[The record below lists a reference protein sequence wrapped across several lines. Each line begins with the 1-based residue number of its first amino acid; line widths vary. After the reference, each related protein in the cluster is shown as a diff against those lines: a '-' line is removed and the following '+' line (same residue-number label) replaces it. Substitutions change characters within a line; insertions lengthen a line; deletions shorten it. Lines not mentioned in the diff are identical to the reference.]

1 MFTGLVQS
9 SRAQTQSPGKGERLR
24 GSEFCRLLLAAA
36 ISWAVLPAQAQNR
49 LPTLLTNLAQVRA
62 LPPEVG
68 TNHLPFKLRAVVT
81 HCDPQWRVLFV
92 QDGPEGAFVDH
103 VGSVEDR
110 DFKLA
115 QGQYVELEGVTT
127 RGLAHCNL
135 ADDHVRVLGEAPMP
149 PALELTGPEAFNDSV
164 EGRWVRFTGWV
175 LNQGRLGNRATLDVI
190 VSPERCVTLVLRGM
204 DGALADSLRWSLV
217 EVTGVLALKVDN
229 NGQKTGDYLLLNRNL
244 DAIRTLNQPPVLSP
258 EEFIQKLGSLP
269 SRQPVRVSG
278 MLGKRLSDG
287 SFVIRSGTNEVCVEC
302 QGPPGIAIGKLVE
315 AFGFPARQRSG
326 PGLTNAW
333 LRSIS
338 PKTVSRPSTPAAPR
352 LDLRELQ
359 QVNRVRSLST
369 ERASL
374 GYPVRVTGLLTYFDP
389 AHFAQFLQD
398 DSGGIYLDVTEL
410 TNSSGQLMAGQRIE
424 VIGVSGPGEYAP
436 IIHAQS
442 IHVLEQQGQFP
453 PPHPATVQVLMTGVE
468 DSQWVSLRG
477 VIHRQFV
484 ETNQTTT
491 LVLATGDALIQ
502 IHVPD
507 TNRQPAPMDFVDA
520 AVEVHGVCRTV
531 FNERRQLESIELDV
545 PGWEQI
551 QITESAPPNAF
562 ELPIRPINELF
573 QFHLGRSGLHRAHLQ
588 GRSLLSE
595 ADGSFF
601 LQDES
606 GGIRVRPVAAGVIP
620 AGKVLDVVGFPALVG
635 GLPVLQDCGAN
646 VLGEAKP
653 FPPSQLSPDSALDE
667 ARHDT
672 LIEMEGRVMGHS
684 TRGQAEL
691 LTLEFGPLMI
701 DAILERT
708 PEGAPLGSIVPE
720 STVRLT
726 GVYVARLDEDRK
738 MQSFQVLLRSPADI
752 TVLSR
757 PSWWSARH
765 TVWVLGGLAAVLL
778 LSLTWIGLLR
788 KEVRERTRELREEIA
803 ERKRMEQQV
812 EKTHKD
818 LLEVSRQ
825 AGMAEVATS
834 VLHNVGNVLNSVNIS
849 NSLVTSR
856 IRNSRVVQLTKAAA
870 LIRSHEAELGAFLV
884 HDPKGKQLPGYLEGL
899 AQHLT
904 QEQGEILQELNLLG
918 SNIEHIKEIVAMQ
931 QNYAKAS
938 GLLEL
943 MPITDLVEDALR
955 VNAQGFQREQV
966 QVMREFAPA
975 VPALL
980 DKHKVLQILV
990 NLVSNAR
997 HACVESGRADKRI
1010 TVRVSNGE
1018 GRVRVAVVDNG
1029 VGIASENL
1037 ARVFNY
1043 GFTTRKDGHGFGLH
1057 SGALAAKEL
1066 GGSLSLTSE
1075 GVGKGTTATL
1085 ELPCKPSSEHLE
1097 TDSSA

>member
-1 MFTGLVQS
+1 VALGVAICWMV
-9 SRAQTQSPGKGERLR
+9 
-24 GSEFCRLLLAAA
+24 LLAD
-36 ISWAVLPAQAQNR
+36 AQNASSSI
-49 LPTLLTNLAQVRA
+49 LTDLAQVRA
-62 LPPEVG
+62 LPAVAG
-68 TNHLPFKLRAVVT
+68 TNHMAFKLKGVIT
-81 HCDPQWRVLFV
+81 YSDPQWKVLFV
-92 QDGPEGAFVDH
+92 QDGPSGVFVDH
-103 VGSVEDR
+103 AGSADDR
-110 DFKLA
+110 DFRLL
-115 QGQYVELEGVTT
+115 QGQYVEFEGVLT

-135 ADDHVRVLGEAPMP
+135 ADQHVRVLGEAPMP
-149 PALELTGPEAFNDSV
+149 AALELTAPGAFDEAA
-164 EGRWVRFTGWV
+164 EARWVRFRGWV
-175 LNQGRLGNRATLDVI
+175 IDQGRLGNRVTLEVQAF
-190 VSPERCVTLVLRGM
+190 PGRFMTLVLRGM
-204 DGALADSLRWSLV
+204 DSALADSLRWSLI
-217 EVTGVLALKVDN
+217 EATGVLGLKVDN
-229 NGQKTGDYLLLNRNL
+229 TGQKTGEYVLFGQNV
-244 DAIRTLNQPPVLSP
+244 DAVRVLKELPVLSP
-258 EEFIQKLGSLP
+258 GELTEQLGSL
-269 SRQPVRVSG
+269 SSNEPVRVG
-278 MLGKRLSDG
+278 GVLGKRLSDG
-287 SFVIRSGTNEVCVEC
+287 AFVIRLDTNAVSVEC
-302 QGPPGIAIGKLVE
+302 QGLPGVSLGSPVE
-315 AFGFPARQRSG
+315 GFGFPLKKPSG
-326 PGLTNAW
+326 PALANARIT
-333 LRSIS
+333 LRSRASLSNDSPAVTSTLNLHELNQVIS
-338 PKTVSRPSTPAAPR
+338 
-352 LDLRELQ
+352 
-359 QVNRVRSLST
+359 VRSLSP
-369 ERASL
+369 ERASMS
-374 GYPVRVTGLLTYFDP
+374 YPVRVTGVLTYCDP
-389 AHFAQFLQD
+389 AHSIQFIQD
-398 DSGGIYLDVTEL
+398 DTAGIYVEVSAVPS
-410 TNSSGQLMAGQRIE
+410 NPGQLVAGQRIE
-424 VIGVSGPGEYAP
+424 VTGVSGPGEYAP

-442 IHVLEQQGQFP
+442 IRVVDQQGQFP
-453 PPHPATVQVLMTGVE
+453 PPHPATVQVLMTGSE

-477 VIHRQFV
+477 VVHRQFV
-484 ETNQTTT
+484 ETNQATT
-491 LVLATGDALIQ
+491 LVLAAGDALIQ
-502 IHVPD
+502 IHIPGALIH
-507 TNRQPAPMDFVDA
+507 PAPMDFVDA
-520 AVEVHGVCRTV
+520 AVEVHGVCSTL
-531 FNERRQLESIELDV
+531 FNERRQLESVELDV
-545 PGWEQI
+545 PNWEQI

-562 ELPIRPINELF
+562 QLPVRSVNELF

-620 AGKVLDVVGFPALVG
+620 AGKVVDVVGFPALVG
-635 GLPVLQDCGAN
+635 GLPVLQDCGIRLLGKAPPLMPN
-646 VLGEAKP
+646 QLSPEAALGEAM
-653 FPPSQLSPDSALDE
+653 
-667 ARHDT
+667 HDT

-684 TRGQAEL
+684 THGQAEL
-691 LTLEFGPLMI
+691 LTLEFGSLMI

-708 PEGAPLGSIVPE
+708 PEGAPLSTIVPG
-720 STVRLT
+720 STVRLR

-834 VLHNVGNVLNSVNIS
+834 VLHNVGNVLNSVNVS

-904 QEQGEILQELNLLG
+904 REQGEILQELNLLG

-955 VNAQGFQREQV
+955 VNAQGFQQDQV
-966 QVMREFAPA
+966 QVMREFASA

-1037 ARVFNY
+1037 TRVFNY

-1066 GGSLSLTSE
+1066 GGSLSVNSE

-1085 ELPCKPSSEHLE
+1085 DLPLKPASECPSRDRSS
-1097 TDSSA
+1097 